1 MRNVK
6 NPALSSVVW
15 ETDQKGYDLPQAS
28 QLMVTELEIIDKV
41 LITIHQGLMVRKV
54 KVCLCKFLLELS

>member
-15 ETDQKGYDLPQAS
+15 GTDQKGYDLPKAS

-41 LITIHQGLMVRKV
+41 LITKFIKV
-54 KVCLCKFLLELS
+54 